1 MSSDRSIVSSAASR
15 GKPQPIRSV
24 GNSIRSHSEQR
35 GSNMCTKG
43 LSISRGCS
51 LAAAALAAAEVDRPL
66 YRAVCR
72 GCIASLSAGF
82 AGGGIFHPSAT
93 PQHGIVC

>member
-1 MSSDRSIVSSAASR
+1 MRSRIIPLSAASC

-43 LSISRGCS
+43 LSSSRGCS
-51 LAAAALAAAEVDRPL
+51 LAVAALAAVA
-66 YRAVCR
+66 
-72 GCIASLSAGF
+72 CIGLAGTRYE
-82 AGGGIFHPSAT
+82 I
-93 PQHGIVC
+93 QNRL